1 MAKITYTLLDR
12 EYDSIPENENYSS
25 GDLNLIENYQVNK
38 AFNPDT
44 NYIESHFYTLN
55 NQKVFSVYDQD
66 LSTNVEIDAE
76 GRITNLD
83 LQPEKLSIDNGFTG
97 VDHKIVYHFL
107 NDLYT
112 NTNTKQQLFIN
123 TISQDRKELLLYT
136 DSLDVNTLINKTETL
151 KSALKSKAYF
161 EEFWLNL
168 GENDLYIVTNID
180 VYELDD
186 KFTIAIKLYEP
197 LPKQYNLKQ
206 EVQLVEKVSD
216 SIVVEVQVEV
226 QDEIETGPRL
236 KGANFNI
243 ELEDNNPVPTEY
255 FNYDELFSFST
266 ANSNREIYS
275 YIKESSVAI
284 NIDYSDY
291 ENFIHF
297 SSAQERLK
305 NFKYKLQLL
314 ENYDASKTQ
323 ITNSANSSGSLV
335 KFDNLIKGIV
345 NNFDHYEKELYFTSS
360 SYSWPKSTTSKPFVN
375 LHSTS
380 SISSDWYTSQL
391 NSASNYDTSNY
402 DVLSATLPSYI
413 AEDTNNS
420 NAILFVDMIGQH
432 FDNLWIYTRA
442 ITDKYDNDNR
452 ADVGISKDLVRE
464 VLASFGT
471 KLYNSTEGSDDLFK
485 YLIADSYDSGSSEEV
500 VNTFTTVPGISTD
513 LQPASRKEYE
523 GDLYK
528 RIYHNLPFLL
538 KTKGTQRGLRALI
551 NCFGIPADF
560 LSIKQYGGSDIESSK
575 FFGYEQDKK
584 DSADK
589 VRVETRASGSVGN
602 VLSKFKSIQKTETER
617 TSDTHRIEVG
627 FSPSDS
633 VNAYIIAQ
641 VDSTFSIDDYIGEPQ
656 DLYNSSYGSLDKF
669 ASNLLSTNVERFQ
682 LNDFVRILKFYDNV
696 IFKMI
701 KDFIPAKGTLDTGI
715 IIKPNL
721 LDRSKIKSPKLSGT
735 RPEYNGSIDTAFVT
749 GSDGG
754 VYDTVRN
761 KAATQKNIEAH
772 WPSHV
777 GGRSNIVYKPDFI
790 SPTNPNPGEIQITGT
805 EFYHPDGNLYTFE
818 DKYSNVFTP
827 YEGAVSTDVDFYLMF
842 TSESQTVRFNALNLS
857 SQHPHIVPVDYSPHG
872 QNSWVARG
880 NNGNVS
886 ASFTPLANDVLIAGF
901 TLEAETDLLTR
912 FSNYTKPLSSII
924 TGQKTTIHKQDI
936 PTLSG
941 SVRRW
946 VEDESPKLNGELS
959 GSIIEITNGELNSQN
974 KFKHVK
980 VPALNYDILKI
991 NEGSGATYTSFLMD
1005 PSPQATATASC
1016 AISSPTLSTLYHNDT
1031 GSFPATIGTFIF
1043 TDIAGA
1049 NTFTGT
1055 TGDKW
1060 YRMQNGKTINVSGST
1075 GGNDGYVGQ
1084 ITNCQDFDTTAPSG
1098 YTATWN
1104 TDNIN
1109 VSNYTAVP
1117 FTMYG
1122 VTSGDTYQAT
1132 ASLAADPTEV
1142 AYTTG
1147 TIYHSY
1153 NGGTIDTTDIADGPN
1168 VLLNIKLVD
1177 QAGNVGLPAT
1187 VYSGANSS
1195 LTASFKN
1202 VVSPSGYSVKF
1213 YTSSTYGTEATSY
1226 SEKNMYVRVEGI
1238 SNGTQGTI
1246 GLTLTSSGGGSYSTT
1261 KAIDNSLNNTPTK
1274 EFYLNLFH
1282 LSTINNGTV
1291 TATATITD
1299 QAGNVGGAVTDTATL
1314 TVVSGDLTIASGTS
1328 TITRYA
1334 QTKYL
1339 KVQSLVPS
1347 NSYWTL
1353 TDNQSFSFTTQSS
1366 GTGNDTSVPVYFQ
1379 QNYSS
1384 SSRTSTFYLKI
1395 NGITV
1400 DYYTIYQQGTS
1411 NSGSGGGGCV
1421 APFALILMGD
1431 GSQKQAMHVG
1441 VGDEIKTQQEKTL
1454 EWTNARVNEK
1464 KVLTSSRIK
1473 ILFGDEEIVVSPNHR
1488 FYVDNRSEYIP
1499 ARELVDGDILSGK
1512 AYKGVEDYHE
1522 GDVIKFS
1529 VEYAKTYIS
1538 NGILSHNIK
1547 GIE

>member
-151 KSALKSKAYF
+151 KGALKSKAYF

-226 QDEIETGPRL
+226 QDEIEAGPRL

-335 KFDNLIKGIV
+335 KFDNLIKGII

-735 RPEYNGSIDTAFVT
+735 RPEYNGSIDT
-749 GSDGG
+749 
-754 VYDTVRN
+754 N
-761 KAATQKNIEAH
+761 
-772 WPSHV
+772 
-777 GGRSNIVYKPDFI
+777 
-790 SPTNPNPGEIQITGT
+790 
-805 EFYHPDGNLYTFE
+805 
-818 DKYSNVFTP
+818 
-827 YEGAVSTDVDFYLMF
+827 
-842 TSESQTVRFNALNLS
+842 
-857 SQHPHIVPVDYSPHG
+857 
-872 QNSWVARG
+872 
-880 NNGNVS
+880 
-886 ASFTPLANDVLIAGF
+886 
-901 TLEAETDLLTR
+901 
-912 FSNYTKPLSSII
+912 
-924 TGQKTTIHKQDI
+924 
-936 PTLSG
+936 
-941 SVRRW
+941 
-946 VEDESPKLNGELS
+946 
-959 GSIIEITNGELNSQN
+959 
-974 KFKHVK
+974 
-980 VPALNYDILKI
+980 
-991 NEGSGATYTSFLMD
+991 
-1005 PSPQATATASC
+1005 
-1016 AISSPTLSTLYHNDT
+1016 
-1031 GSFPATIGTFIF
+1031 
-1043 TDIAGA
+1043 
-1049 NTFTGT
+1049 
-1055 TGDKW
+1055 
-1060 YRMQNGKTINVSGST
+1060 
-1075 GGNDGYVGQ
+1075 
-1084 ITNCQDFDTTAPSG
+1084 
-1098 YTATWN
+1098 
-1104 TDNIN
+1104 
-1109 VSNYTAVP
+1109 
-1117 FTMYG
+1117 
-1122 VTSGDTYQAT
+1122 
-1132 ASLAADPTEV
+1132 
-1142 AYTTG
+1142 
-1147 TIYHSY
+1147 
-1153 NGGTIDTTDIADGPN
+1153 
-1168 VLLNIKLVD
+1168 NIK
-1177 QAGNVGLPAT
+1177 QHKT
-1187 VYSGANSS
+1187 RS
-1195 LTASFKN
+1195 L
-1202 VVSPSGYSVKF
+1202 
-1213 YTSSTYGTEATSY
+1213 
-1226 SEKNMYVRVEGI
+1226 
-1238 SNGTQGTI
+1238 
-1246 GLTLTSSGGGSYSTT
+1246 
-1261 KAIDNSLNNTPTK
+1261 
-1274 EFYLNLFH
+1274 
-1282 LSTINNGTV
+1282 
-1291 TATATITD
+1291 
-1299 QAGNVGGAVTDTATL
+1299 
-1314 TVVSGDLTIASGTS
+1314 
-1328 TITRYA
+1328 
-1334 QTKYL
+1334 
-1339 KVQSLVPS
+1339 
-1347 NSYWTL
+1347 
-1353 TDNQSFSFTTQSS
+1353 
-1366 GTGNDTSVPVYFQ
+1366 
-1379 QNYSS
+1379 
-1384 SSRTSTFYLKI
+1384 
-1395 NGITV
+1395 
-1400 DYYTIYQQGTS
+1400 
-1411 NSGSGGGGCV
+1411 
-1421 APFALILMGD
+1421 
-1431 GSQKQAMHVG
+1431 
-1441 VGDEIKTQQEKTL
+1441 
-1454 EWTNARVNEK
+1454 
-1464 KVLTSSRIK
+1464 
-1473 ILFGDEEIVVSPNHR
+1473 
-1488 FYVDNRSEYIP
+1488 
-1499 ARELVDGDILSGK
+1499 
-1512 AYKGVEDYHE
+1512 
-1522 GDVIKFS
+1522 
-1529 VEYAKTYIS
+1529 
-1538 NGILSHNIK
+1538 
-1547 GIE
+1547 

>member
-1 MAKITYTLLDR
+1 
-12 EYDSIPENENYSS
+12 
-25 GDLNLIENYQVNK
+25 
-38 AFNPDT
+38 
-44 NYIESHFYTLN
+44 
-55 NQKVFSVYDQD
+55 
-66 LSTNVEIDAE
+66 
-76 GRITNLD
+76 
-83 LQPEKLSIDNGFTG
+83 
-97 VDHKIVYHFL
+97 
-107 NDLYT
+107 
-112 NTNTKQQLFIN
+112 
-123 TISQDRKELLLYT
+123 
-136 DSLDVNTLINKTETL
+136 
-151 KSALKSKAYF
+151 
-161 EEFWLNL
+161 
-168 GENDLYIVTNID
+168 
-180 VYELDD
+180 
-186 KFTIAIKLYEP
+186 
-197 LPKQYNLKQ
+197 
-206 EVQLVEKVSD
+206 
-216 SIVVEVQVEV
+216 
-226 QDEIETGPRL
+226 
-236 KGANFNI
+236 
-243 ELEDNNPVPTEY
+243 
-255 FNYDELFSFST
+255 
-266 ANSNREIYS
+266 
-275 YIKESSVAI
+275 
-284 NIDYSDY
+284 
-291 ENFIHF
+291 
-297 SSAQERLK
+297 
-305 NFKYKLQLL
+305 
-314 ENYDASKTQ
+314 
-323 ITNSANSSGSLV
+323 
-335 KFDNLIKGIV
+335 
-345 NNFDHYEKELYFTSS
+345 
-360 SYSWPKSTTSKPFVN
+360 
-375 LHSTS
+375 
-380 SISSDWYTSQL
+380 
-391 NSASNYDTSNY
+391 
-402 DVLSATLPSYI
+402 
-413 AEDTNNS
+413 
-420 NAILFVDMIGQH
+420 
-432 FDNLWIYTRA
+432 
-442 ITDKYDNDNR
+442 
-452 ADVGISKDLVRE
+452 
-464 VLASFGT
+464 
-471 KLYNSTEGSDDLFK
+471 
-485 YLIADSYDSGSSEEV
+485 
-500 VNTFTTVPGISTD
+500 
-513 LQPASRKEYE
+513 
-523 GDLYK
+523 
-528 RIYHNLPFLL
+528 
-538 KTKGTQRGLRALI
+538 
-551 NCFGIPADF
+551 
-560 LSIKQYGGSDIESSK
+560 
-575 FFGYEQDKK
+575 
-584 DSADK
+584 
-589 VRVETRASGSVGN
+589 
-602 VLSKFKSIQKTETER
+602 
-617 TSDTHRIEVG
+617 
-627 FSPSDS
+627 
-633 VNAYIIAQ
+633 
-641 VDSTFSIDDYIGEPQ
+641 
-656 DLYNSSYGSLDKF
+656 
-669 ASNLLSTNVERFQ
+669 
-682 LNDFVRILKFYDNV
+682 
-696 IFKMI
+696 
-701 KDFIPAKGTLDTGI
+701 
-715 IIKPNL
+715 
-721 LDRSKIKSPKLSGT
+721 
-735 RPEYNGSIDTAFVT
+735 
-749 GSDGG
+749 
-754 VYDTVRN
+754 
-761 KAATQKNIEAH
+761 
-772 WPSHV
+772 
-777 GGRSNIVYKPDFI
+777 
-790 SPTNPNPGEIQITGT
+790 
-805 EFYHPDGNLYTFE
+805 
-818 DKYSNVFTP
+818 
-827 YEGAVSTDVDFYLMF
+827 MF

-1147 TIYHSY
+1147 TIYNSY

-1213 YTSSTYGTEATSY
+1213 YTSSTYATEATAY
-1226 SEKNMYVRVEGI
+1226 SEKDMYVRVEGI
-1238 SNGTQGTI
+1238 ANGTQGTI

-1282 LSTINNGTV
+1282 LYGVNNGTV

-1339 KVQSLVPS
+1339 KVQSLIPS
-1347 NSYWTL
+1347 NSSWTL

-1400 DYYTIYQQGTS
+1400 DYYNIYQQGTS

-1464 KVLTSSRIK
+1464 KVLTSLRIK

-1538 NGILSHNIK
+1538 NGILSHNVK
-1547 GIE
+1547 GYE